1 MVKSAESED
10 YNVSVSEDCI
20 ISVWSLSEPNNLLV
34 YKSQTGV
41 PKQLA
46 INMMLG
52 ILVYSSAQEYPLNVI
67 NLNSS
72 QVVIRLQGHSGL
84 CTGINISESR
94 KMIMSAAEDGT
105 VRLWNIKSGN
115 CLHVLAIDQPILMAQ
130 LISNDSRLLFIDK
143 HLKVRAKNFFVS
155 SVYNGSAF
163 ESLTKSC
170 EILSNFNFLNQRKI
184 KYKESFEKLSHVSWS
199 IFTG

>member
-1 MVKSAESED
+1 MVKSADSDD

-20 ISVWSLSEPNNLLV
+20 ISVWSLTESNNLLV
-34 YKSQTGV
+34 YKSQTGI
-41 PKQLA
+41 PKQLV

-67 NLNSS
+67 NLNTS

-84 CTGINISESR
+84 CTGINISEGK

-115 CLHVLAIDQPILMAQ
+115 CLHVLAIDKPIIMAQ
-130 LISNDSRLLFIDK
+130 LASNDARLLFIDK
-143 HLKVRAKNFFVS
+143 HLKIRAKNFFVS

-163 ESLTKSC
+163 ENLTKSC
-170 EILSNFNFLNQRKI
+170 EILSNFNYLNLSKI
-184 KYKESFEKLSHVSWS
+184 KYKEVLEKLSHVRTFHEYW
-199 IFTG
+199 